1 MEQETHKPERD
12 SLLKIIARF
21 FKYNKFF
28 MLFIAILLMIV
39 YMTLFG
45 SKGLMHRISLES
57 EKKDLEGQLKTE
69 TQRTGELQK
78 EIEKLN
84 NSDERIEEVARE
96 KYGLTKEGEKI
107 YKITVD
113 STK

>member
-1 MEQETHKPERD
+1 MEQEAHKPKRD
-12 SLLKIIARF
+12 SLLKIVARF

-28 MLFIAILLMIV
+28 MLFIVILLMIV
-39 YMTLFG
+39 YMTIFG
-45 SKGLMHRISLES
+45 SKGLIHRISLEN
-57 EKKDLEGQLKTE
+57 EKKDLENQLKTE
-69 TQRTGELQK
+69 TETTGELQK
-78 EIEKLN
+78 EIEALN
-84 NSDERIEEVARE
+84 KSDERIEEVARE